1 MGIIDNNG
9 LSQFYSKL
17 KEKFI
22 QSVNSEKPDANGN
35 VSITHVATAD
45 NLVSPDGF
53 TSYDT
58 YIFRTSGGSLS
69 LDSGP
74 AQLLYI
80 KGNTRFDG
88 HVDESITY
96 EVTDNENIITNDLI
110 VNINAETWRNSS
122 LGGASGIYSF
132 YYSKSTQRWQ
142 YNSSNVNL
150 ATLGITVNTVAQS
163 SVIVTV
169 DGSIESAQIN
179 LSTFETQINET
190 GIYNFTY
197 NTDHWEYNGNN
208 VILSN
213 YGISFIGTQS
223 DGDIIIVDYTAATPD
238 RILNIT
244 YVKGVHGTIHNT
256 KPISFQ
262 ASGFN
267 QFNKNDENMY
277 MSNMSINNSS
287 GIITQTG
294 NNYVCYCKAV
304 GGVTNGYAIYS
315 SSGAIVRAGWCADLP
330 HESSQVTLSLN
341 STSSL
346 SHVVFEQTG
355 YVVVEVTSMDDIC
368 IHPSWSGTHDEY
380 SSNYVSPSSIILP
393 TQSQNTTL
401 PLGSYGMP
409 AVGDVADILNLSTG
423 NYIKY
428 IERVSYSQSKIQEL
442 DSEGINYIYD
452 ETYIYY
458 VKSIPEVYTITVDP
472 NYIVND
478 FGTEEFI
485 FDSNDTNPVSVIAQT
500 LYGQNLRDK
509 LRLDV
514 ELKKIE
520 QYNVVINGGFTTS
533 EVYSD
538 YGYARNISIS
548 GVTQDMIPQV
558 VLDVPEATSGNFAPV
573 AITYNGGVSIFV
585 KEIPSESFTI
595 PTIICWRKND

>member
-17 KEKFI
+17 KEKFV
-22 QSVNSEKPDANGN
+22 QSVNSEKPDVNGN

-80 KGNTRFDG
+80 KGNTVLDG
-88 HVDESITY
+88 HIDESIDL
-96 EVTDNENIITNDLI
+96 EVTNDLTAT
-110 VNINAETWRNSS
+110 INANTWRNNDQVTSS
-122 LGGASGIYSF
+122 GTYTF
-132 YYSKSTQRWQ
+132 YYYKSTQRWQ
-142 YNSSNVNL
+142 RNSENVNL
-150 ATLGITVNTVAQS
+150 ASYGITVNTIAS
-163 SVIVTV
+163 SSATANVE
-169 DGSIESAQIN
+169 GSISSAQVN
-179 LSTFETQINET
+179 LTTFETQITTT
-190 GIYNFTY
+190 GTYTFVYDTGHWKYNDSTVTL
-197 NTDHWEYNGNN
+197 N
-208 VILSN
+208 S
-213 YGISFIGTQS
+213 YGITYVGTPS
-223 DGDIIIVDYTAATPD
+223 NNDTITIDYIAATPNS
-238 RILNIT
+238 ILTVI

-277 MSNMSINNSS
+277 MPNMSINSSS

-294 NNYVCYCKAV
+294 ENYVCYCKAV

-315 SSGAIVRAGWCADLP
+315 SSGAIVRAGWCAELP
-330 HESSQVTLSLN
+330 HESSQVTLSSN

-355 YVVVEVTSMDDIC
+355 YVVVEVTDMDDIC
-368 IHPSWSGTHDEY
+368 IHPSWSGTYDEY
-380 SSNYVSPSSIILP
+380 SNNYVSPSSIILP

-458 VKSIPEVYTITVDP
+458 VKSVPEVYTITVDP

-485 FDSNDTNPVSVIAQT
+485 FDSNDTNPVPVTAQI

-538 YGYARNISIS
+538 YGYVRNISIS

-595 PTIICWRKND
+595 PTIICWQKND